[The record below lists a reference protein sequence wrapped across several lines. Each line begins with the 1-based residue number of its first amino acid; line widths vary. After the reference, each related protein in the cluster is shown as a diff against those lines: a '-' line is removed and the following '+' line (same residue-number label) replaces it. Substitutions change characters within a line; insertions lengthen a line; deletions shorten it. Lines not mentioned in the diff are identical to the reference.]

1 MLQFPTVVGSTRTPG
16 VGVYIRAGEDTDGGP
31 VSLYIGGMYSH
42 SMTPDTAAVS
52 TAGSAEDVM
61 ASVDDDDGGVERFV
75 IADISRDDA
84 WLSLPLAE
92 AATLADWQ

>member
-1 MLQFPTVVGSTRTPG
+1 
-16 VGVYIRAGEDTDGGP
+16 
-31 VSLYIGGMYSH
+31 MYSH
-42 SMTPDTAAVS
+42 SMTPDTAAVA
-52 TAGSAEDVM
+52 TAGPPEDVM
-61 ASVDDDDGGVERFV
+61 ASVDDDGDVERFV

>member
-1 MLQFPTVVGSTRTPG
+1 MSGIAVRYCRYHS
-16 VGVYIRAGEDTDGGP
+16 P
-31 VSLYIGGMYSH
+31 VSLYIVGMYSH
-42 SMTPDTAAVS
+42 SMTPDTAAVA

-61 ASVDDDDGGVERFV
+61 GSVDDDGTVERFV

>member
-1 MLQFPTVVGSTRTPG
+1 
-16 VGVYIRAGEDTDGGP
+16 
-31 VSLYIGGMYSH
+31 MYSH
-42 SMTPDTAAVS
+42 SMTPDTAAVAA
-52 TAGSAEDVM
+52 AGSAEDVM
-61 ASVDDDDGGVERFV
+61 ASVDDDGSVERFV

>member
-1 MLQFPTVVGSTRTPG
+1 
-16 VGVYIRAGEDTDGGP
+16 
-31 VSLYIGGMYSH
+31 
-42 SMTPDTAAVS
+42 MTPDTAAVA

-61 ASVDDDDGGVERFV
+61 GSVDDDGTVERFV